1 MIAVCAAGASLAG
14 QTFRST
20 MTELL
25 KFSPTVGF
33 RPPDSFPCRPRQ
45 TKINAVF
52 HCYQSQKLRP
62 WEPTDNPS
70 SAVASS

>member
-1 MIAVCAAGASLAG
+1 
-14 QTFRST
+14 

-33 RPPDSFPCRPRQ
+33 AASRPPDSFPCRPRQ

-52 HCYQSQKLRP
+52 HCYQSQKLGP

-70 SAVASS
+70 TVQWPPLDYRKQLNIHFYGS